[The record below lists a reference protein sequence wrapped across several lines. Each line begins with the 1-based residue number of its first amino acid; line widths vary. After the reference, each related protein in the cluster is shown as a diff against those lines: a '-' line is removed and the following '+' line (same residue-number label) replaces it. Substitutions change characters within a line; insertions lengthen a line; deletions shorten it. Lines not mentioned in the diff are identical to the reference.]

1 LDHNHTQKHNQNL
14 AKSLFDFVFNH
25 GFMFEFFFWIVFDK
39 EYMKEERGL
48 AWKKKMSCV
57 VIITSYALIYIRVL
71 LLLFC

>member
-1 LDHNHTQKHNQNL
+1 LDHNHTQKHNQSL

-48 AWKKKMSCV
+48 AWKKKMSCGNN
-57 VIITSYALIYIRVL
+57 YLLCFNIYIGVL